1 MKSFERKIFPYLML
15 APTLLVFGVFL
26 FYPALNGVW
35 ISLTKWDG
43 DKRKQLFSGSLL
55 LANHDFQYCSRFDMA
70 FFIGGRFWRGEL
82 SSDIDGKVS
91 G

>member
-35 ISLTKWDG
+35 ISLTKWEIH
-43 DKRKQLFSGSLL
+43 R
-55 LANHDFQYCSRFDMA
+55 N
-70 FFIGGRFWRGEL
+70 L
-82 SSDIDGKVS
+82 SVFRTT
-91 G
+91 